1 VVLVSMILLINNKKI
16 MGTYVNNSVQ
26 NIIGWSAVV
35 ILTGLS
41 LMLIILPLL
50 ARL

>member
-1 VVLVSMILLINNKKI
+1 MILLINNKKI

-26 NIIGWSAVV
+26 NIIGWGAVI

-41 LMLIILPLL
+41 LMLLVMPML
-50 ARL
+50 AKLK